1 MHKSKSLL
9 STSLKIHTDQISNDD
24 FGRKPISSKPAI
36 SALGTSLKQPE
47 LEKVELKQVH
57 STPEF
62 SAEDRPTFRTGFRLS
77 RQPSMS
83 TSLTSPFNTL
93 SWSPSH
99 VQIKR
104 KASFSNQTPSTPSSI
119 NPSPAASFISTFNRA
134 SVCSMEDDT
143 EEDFAVGDD
152 IGDYKLLRAIGK
164 GAYSQVFEA
173 EIITK
178 AESPTSE
185 ITPQTNSFS
194 TDTINSK
201 SYSRE
206 TPTDIK
212 PGKDTKDRVAV
223 KIIPKPEDAELET
236 QFHGR
241 FTLGDQEEEEK
252 CTYLKKIDRET
263 ALWSRLSH
271 THILQMSD
279 MIQLDTHTI
288 IVSELADC
296 TLLDYIKQ
304 NGSPGLEK
312 PLAKKIFKQLCA
324 AVAYLHLEVGIIH
337 HDIKVENILLSKENV
352 KLADFGLSEEIVPLL
367 PGLDHQVLDSQD
379 HPQDCQG
386 FCCSM
391 YNPNAEQFRISL
403 PRRIN
408 KEYSINTGSLH
419 YLAPE
424 GLRPPPVDAL
434 SLPKFPKPH
443 CDMWA
448 LGCVLYALLTG
459 TLPFNDSFLP
469 RLQMQILNAKYN
481 LDKIEGSAEKEV
493 IKGLLE
499 KNADERWDIQRVL
512 NSRYLAD

>member
-9 STSLKIHTDQISNDD
+9 STSLKIHTDQITNDD
-24 FGRKPISSKPAI
+24 FGRKPIANKPSI

-62 SAEDRPTFRTGFRLS
+62 AIEDRPQFRTGFRLS
-77 RQPSMS
+77 RQPSVS
-83 TSLTSPFNTL
+83 TSPFNAL

-104 KASFSNQTPSTPSSI
+104 KASFSTQTPSTPSSI
-119 NPSPAASFISTFNRA
+119 NPSPAASFISSFNRA
-134 SVCSMEDDT
+134 SVCSLDDDDD
-143 EEDFAVGDD
+143 EDFTVGDD

-173 EIITK
+173 EIIKK
-178 AESPTSE
+178 ADSPSTE
-185 ITPQTNSFS
+185 ITPHNNNFS
-194 TDTINSK
+194 SETFGKPLTQ
-201 SYSRE
+201 E
-206 TPTDIK
+206 TPTTIQSHNADEK
-212 PGKDTKDRVAV
+212 VAV

-236 QFHGR
+236 QFQGR

-271 THILQMSD
+271 PHILQMTD

-296 TLLDYIKQ
+296 TLLDYIKK
-304 NGSPGLEK
+304 NGTPGLEK
-312 PLAKKIFKQLCA
+312 SLAKKFFRQLCSA
-324 AVAYLHLEVGIIH
+324 IAYLHLQVGIIH
-337 HDIKVENILLSKENV
+337 HDIKLENILLSKENI
-352 KLADFGLSEEIVPLL
+352 KLADFGLSEEIIPLL

-379 HPQDCQG
+379 HPSDCQG

-391 YNPNAEQFRISL
+391 YNPNSDQFRISL

-481 LDKIEGSAEKEV
+481 LDKIEGRDEREV
-493 IKGLLE
+493 IQGLLE

-512 NSRYLAD
+512 NSRYLQD